1 MTNQFDAWLNGVPVI
16 GFPGSD
22 FGEWLNGVPSVDQ
35 GGVTVLPYSGHGTCS
50 SGATGTGFLPPP
62 GILASSGYPVA
73 QSSALLLGAMALA
86 GNGFGTVIGTGSS
99 VPIPPPSAGT
109 WYLRRVSPTQP
120 NVRELVAGMPGWNKK
135 VSSRPPRQRS
145 VIF

>member
-1 MTNQFDAWLNGVPVI
+1 MTNDFGAWLNGVPVI

-35 GGVTVLPYSGHGTCS
+35 GGVTVLPYKGFGTCS
-50 SGATGTGFLPPP
+50 SSSTLGGSISASGSGTGT
-62 GILASSGYPVA
+62 ASS
-73 QSSALLLGAMALA
+73 SAHADAIGQLA
-86 GNGFGTVIGTGSS
+86 GNGSGVATSSATGSTAF
-99 VPIPPPSAGT
+99 VPPVTTGT

-120 NVRELVAGMPGWNKK
+120 NVRELVAGMPVWNKK

-145 VIF
+145 ISF